1 MSPEYDK
8 FTRFLILSYKIK
20 KRKDQMY
27 FLIFSYL
34 IVIQARWL
42 FIVGGRVLGKGILLA
57 IQCFPRE
64 PTLRDPALPHKNA
77 PCPPS
82 NVCRVC
88 VVGFSPLWGS

>member
-34 IVIQARWL
+34 IVIAGALAVYRRWPSFGQGNFARHSML
-42 FIVGGRVLGKGILLA
+42 
-57 IQCFPRE
+57 
-64 PTLRDPALPHKNA
+64 PT
-77 PCPPS
+77 
-82 NVCRVC
+82 
-88 VVGFSPLWGS
+88 